1 MNDSMTRTVFF
12 CLELKQIHTVLI
24 IMVII
29 TITLLFNEVHA
40 CIYKSRNKTV
50 GKQFVFDGRR
60 LKFSGDSDIT
70 RVLVTSRRRQI

>member
-1 MNDSMTRTVFF
+1 MFFLSRIKIDTVV
-12 CLELKQIHTVLI
+12 II

-29 TITLLFNEVHA
+29 TITLVFNEVHA

-60 LKFSGDSDIT
+60 LKFVGDSDIT